1 MNRRG
6 GGWRKEHYVVL
17 FVSLSIILFK
27 WLAIVHAGSFMRA
40 YYDAPRHLRVVQRI
54 LVERAVPR
62 DDPEFAFRGVMYPPG
77 MHILV
82 TATVLLTALDPANGV
97 DVLMLFTSF
106 FALGATYLIGKG
118 LLRSRALALI
128 AMFLYSVF
136 RPMPVFS
143 GSLFGIS
150 GVFALSMY
158 FLFHHCRTDG
168 RRSYILTG
176 VLLTI
181 SFVFHHATYSYTAGG
196 LLLFLFLSVIFKGG
210 RHTLRMV
217 DVLGLIAI
225 PWVTAYGWWSNFPMD
240 DFLAFYLYPLSE
252 SIHAI
257 TVPSNFFLVMLAFIV
272 INIGIRLTT
281 PHILLTERK
290 VPFALSHIL
299 ALCIALLMLSSPG
312 FNSPLRP
319 PYGGASWCLYT
330 SVMIILFLSRSDH
343 PLLLAPLSLLITAL
357 GVESFQGSIV
367 GRTPDYWSLFALVVF
382 AKGITTISRFR
393 NIISLFLILV
403 FIQTLFGEVYMHGT
417 NPFVNSFPSYQWVND
432 NLPASTI
439 VPDFDYFSAF
449 RHLPDDARTSLA
461 IVEGRI
467 GPRPG
472 DAILVLQG
480 TKLDQWDSGSTDRIF
495 DSRAVR
501 VFIPLCPGE
510 GCPSMTVLDD
520 SAS

>member
-1 MNRRG
+1 
-6 GGWRKEHYVVL
+6 
-17 FVSLSIILFK
+17 
-27 WLAIVHAGSFMRA
+27 MRA

-82 TATVLLTALDPANGV
+82 TGTVLLTALDPANGV

-118 LLRSRALALI
+118 LFRSRVLALL
-128 AMFLYSVF
+128 AMFLYTVF

-150 GVFALSMY
+150 GVFALSLY
-158 FLFHHCRTDG
+158 FLFHHCRTG
-168 RRSYILTG
+168 GQRPYILTG
-176 VLLTI
+176 VFLTI
-181 SFVFHHATYSYTAGG
+181 SFVFHHATYSYTAGVM
-196 LLLFLFLSVIFKGG
+196 LLFLFLSVLFRGG
-210 RHTLRMV
+210 RHALRII
-217 DVLGLIAI
+217 DVLGIITI

-240 DFLAFYLYPLSE
+240 DFLAFYLYPIGEVLP
-252 SIHAI
+252 SIA
-257 TVPSNFFLVMLAFIV
+257 VPQNFFLVLLGCIAFNIV
-272 INIGIRLTT
+272 LRCFSPRPLFMKHE
-281 PHILLTERK
+281 P
-290 VPFALSHIL
+290 PFALSRLLGMSL
-299 ALCIALLMLSSPG
+299 AILMLSSSS
-312 FNSPLRP
+312 FNSDLRTS
-319 PYGGASWCLYT
+319 YGSSLWSLYFST
-330 SVMIILFLSRSDH
+330 TIVLLLSRSDH
-343 PLLLAPLSLLITAL
+343 PLLFAPLSLLLAGL
-357 GVESFQGSIV
+357 GVGAFQGSIL

-403 FIQTLFGEVYMHGT
+403 FIQTLFGEAYMHGT
-417 NPFVNSFPSYQWVND
+417 NPFVKSYPSYQWVND
-432 NLPASTI
+432 NLSASTI

-461 IVEGRI
+461 ILERRI
-467 GPRPG
+467 GPRSG
-472 DAILVLQG
+472 DVILVLQG
-480 TKLDQWDSGSTDRIF
+480 TKLEQWDRGSTDRIF